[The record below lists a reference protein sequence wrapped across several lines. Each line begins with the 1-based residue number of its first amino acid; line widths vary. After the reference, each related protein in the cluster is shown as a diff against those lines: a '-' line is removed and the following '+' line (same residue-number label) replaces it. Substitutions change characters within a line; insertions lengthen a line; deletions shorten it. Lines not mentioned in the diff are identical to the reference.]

1 MPEKWAGSAL
11 PARCQTGHLT
21 WLPRFYVAAFIL
33 ACWRP
38 ALWTGLAAVQR
49 LARYML
55 SKAWPDVAG
64 YTYAETSQGLGVQN
78 PDFKASVFRIK
89 QINSREA
96 Q

>member
-1 MPEKWAGSAL
+1 MPEKWAGFAL
-11 PARCQTGHLT
+11 QASRRTSRLT

-33 ACWRP
+33 IGRRL

-55 SKAWPDVAG
+55 SQAWPDVAG